1 MLRKMLRMMLFCCG
15 SVDDDDDD
23 YIVEYEDYDSRLV
36 SFILWC
42 PFILGAAGTGIL
54 LVGGLPVAVIFFWR
68 VKMLRNRFPCG
79 SDDDDDEYEY
89 EDYNDNYIYD

>member
-1 MLRKMLRMMLFCCG
+1 MRKMLFCCG

-36 SFILWC
+36 SFILWFT
-42 PFILGAAGTGIL
+42 FILGAPGTGNL